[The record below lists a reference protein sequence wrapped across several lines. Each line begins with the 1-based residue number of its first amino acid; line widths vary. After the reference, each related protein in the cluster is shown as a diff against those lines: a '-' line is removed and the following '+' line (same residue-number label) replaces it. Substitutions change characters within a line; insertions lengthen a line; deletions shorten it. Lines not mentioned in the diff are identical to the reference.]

1 MPEPTYIQTG
11 PSTVENATPILIGAE
26 NTVIGVPI
34 QATTIT
40 ETKNIVS
47 FKVYVVGIELF
58 TSVTLSVTLYDENSN
73 AVGNRSFVVE
83 GAEYLAWNNDDQ
95 YLIDLVAQKLGFT
108 LSA

>member
-1 MPEPTYIQTG
+1 MQSADSSQFNDPELQQAP
-11 PSTVENATPILIGAE
+11 
-26 NTVIGVPI
+26 GVSI
-34 QATTIT
+34 NATTIT
-40 ETKNIVS
+40 EVRTVKY
-47 FKVYVVGIELF
+47 FKIYVVGLDLF